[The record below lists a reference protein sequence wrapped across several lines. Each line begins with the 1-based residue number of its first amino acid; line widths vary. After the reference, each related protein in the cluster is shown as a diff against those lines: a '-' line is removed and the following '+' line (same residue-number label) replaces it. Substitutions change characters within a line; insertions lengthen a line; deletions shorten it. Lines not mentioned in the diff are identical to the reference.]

1 MSDFFYVQPH
11 NDFTEDFKVRY
22 KMKTLFFFLCA
33 QHVESE
39 PASLY
44 AARQFFSCVC
54 ICTNPTYPRS
64 LFSCIVAFP
73 TGIPTIHHVTIHHVA
88 TRHVASRYHVM
99 YARLTRCCSDLIVL
113 QLHRSRS
120 LIRRA
125 AVSSHWEA
133 GRRPVFLSDLGRT
146 VEEEA
151 AVLNSQT
158 KEASALLHRLP
169 IVQSK
174 YLHTSSLYEALL
186 CSVCIYTRAPAPP
199 PT

>member
-1 MSDFFYVQPH
+1 M
-11 NDFTEDFKVRY
+11 
-22 KMKTLFFFLCA
+22 
-33 QHVESE
+33 
-39 PASLY
+39 
-44 AARQFFSCVC
+44 C
-54 ICTNPTYPRS
+54 ICTNPPYPRS

-88 TRHVASRYHVM
+88 TRHAASRYHVM
-99 YARLTRCCSDLIVL
+99 YERLTRCCSDLIVL

-146 VEEEA
+146 VQEEA

-158 KEASALLHRLP
+158 KEESALLHRLP